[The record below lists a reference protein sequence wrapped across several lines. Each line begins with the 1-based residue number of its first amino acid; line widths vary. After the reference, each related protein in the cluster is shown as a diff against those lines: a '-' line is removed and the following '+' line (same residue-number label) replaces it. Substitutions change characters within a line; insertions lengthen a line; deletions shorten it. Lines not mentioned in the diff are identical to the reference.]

1 MADGR
6 LIFDTV
12 LNSDGVEKGV
22 NSLSGGL
29 KKVASA
35 SLKAF
40 TAATAAAATSVVL
53 RHYLKIVREL

>member
-22 NSLSGGL
+22 NRLSGGL
-29 KKVASA
+29 KKAASA

-40 TAATAAAATSVVL
+40 TAATAAAGGVRNKCRKKL
-53 RHYLKIVREL
+53 R